1 MCSIATLLDA
11 VDDAADAACQNATYL
26 AVVVVVVALF
36 DAGVLYLT

>member
-26 AVVVVVVALF
+26 AVVVVALF

>member
-11 VDDAADAACQNATYL
+11 VDDAADAAYQNATYL
-26 AVVVVVVALF
+26 AVVVVFALF